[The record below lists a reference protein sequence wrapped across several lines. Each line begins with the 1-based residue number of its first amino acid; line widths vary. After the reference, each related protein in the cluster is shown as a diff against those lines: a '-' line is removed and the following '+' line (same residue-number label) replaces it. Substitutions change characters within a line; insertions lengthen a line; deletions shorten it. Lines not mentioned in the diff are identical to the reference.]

1 MQKNNRILSIR
12 KINKSFDGI
21 RAIEDFSCDIEGSGI
36 LALIGPNGAGK
47 TTLFNI
53 ITGFMR
59 ADSGSVSFNGRSIEH
74 LQSFQVARLGVSR
87 TFQDLRLL
95 YQVTVMENVMLAC
108 PKQSGEHW
116 YNVFFQ
122 PGKVAGEEQR
132 NRIEAERLL
141 EFVGLEN
148 FRFSLAGELSYGQ
161 QKLVSLTCCLAAKA
175 NLLLLDEP
183 VAGVDPEMAEKIAN
197 LFKEVSSSGK
207 KIFCIEHNI
216 DFVRATARHVLVM
229 DDGRLISEGAPE
241 KVLNDPQIVEAY
253 LE

>member
-1 MQKNNRILSIR
+1 MQKDNRILSIG
-12 KINKSFDGI
+12 KVNKSFDGI
-21 RAIEDFSCDIEGSGI
+21 RAVKDFSCDIEGSGI

-53 ITGFMR
+53 ITGFMG

-74 LQSFQVARLGVSR
+74 LQSFQVARLGIAR

-95 YQVTVMENVMLAC
+95 YQVTVMENVMLAY
-108 PKQSGEHW
+108 PKQSGEKW
-116 YNVFFQ
+116 FNVFFQ

-141 EFVGLEN
+141 EFVGLTD

-161 QKLVSLTCCLAAKA
+161 QKLVSLTCCVAAKA
-175 NLLLLDEP
+175 SLLLLDEP
-183 VAGVDPEMAEKIAN
+183 VAGVNPEMAEKIAE
-197 LFKEVSSSGK
+197 LLKQVASSGK
-207 KIFCIEHNI
+207 KICFIEHNI
-216 DFVRATARHVLVM
+216 DFVRATAEHVLVM
-229 DDGRLISEGAPE
+229 DEGRLISEGAPE
-241 KVLNDPQIVEAY
+241 NILNDPQIVEAY